1 MNVNVNVSARQ
12 KKEGEYRDIAINA
25 VISGRSVGK
34 CKKTQRGKN
43 STDGSAVYRRNVS
56 LFTLSL
62 SLFHSK
68 EIDLEKRG
76 EQFEGFNFQ
85 ELFFKGE
92 KSFARSFPFF
102 LLSLRFS
109 K

>member
-62 SLFHSK
+62 SLYFTRKKSTWRRGGNNLRDSISK
-68 EIDLEKRG
+68 SCL
-76 EQFEGFNFQ
+76 FVFQ
-85 ELFFKGE
+85 G
-92 KSFARSFPFF
+92 
-102 LLSLRFS
+102 
-109 K
+109 